1 MSNGKVGN
9 EPIYDARSL
18 GVPRMLVLG
27 VQHMFAM
34 FGATVLVPALTGL
47 SVSATLL
54 FAGLGTLLF
63 HLITKKKV
71 PAFLGS
77 SFAFLGG
84 YWAIAPKGEPEL
96 LPYACVGVACAGLM
110 YAILSGLFK
119 VYGAKKVMRFFP
131 PIVTGPIIICIGM
144 NLSATAINSC
154 SANWGVAAVAI
165 VVVIACNI
173 WGKGMVKIIP
183 ILLGVVAS
191 YVVGA
196 VSGNVDVEQAG
207 LNALQT
213 LEVCGR
219 ADVPVYPGAKRPL
232 FHERKAT
239 VSVHGKD
246 GMGDKGIIHPVG
258 KMQDRRAVDFILDT
272 VKKYPGE
279 VEIAVLGPA
288 TNIALAV
295 LTDRDAMKNVKRIW
309 SMGTPGFGPG
319 NATPVS
325 EFNVFIDAEA
335 YALMLDSGSPITI
348 AGFDLCTGNIGL
360 DRYELSYLET
370 GSPAAKFL
378 TRATSVLLQFNIDT
392 RGVHMVDLPDAV
404 AMAAALWP
412 DFVKKSVRCHCHCC
426 TENSEVYGQVIFF
439 QEGKTY
445 ESMPD
450 VKDANADVI
459 TAVDS
464 DMFTQK
470 FMDLVR

>member
-1 MSNGKVGN
+1 MK
-9 EPIYDARSL
+9 
-18 GVPRMLVLG
+18 
-27 VQHMFAM
+27 
-34 FGATVLVPALTGL
+34 
-47 SVSATLL
+47 
-54 FAGLGTLLF
+54 
-63 HLITKKKV
+63 
-71 PAFLGS
+71 
-77 SFAFLGG
+77 
-84 YWAIAPKGEPEL
+84 
-96 LPYACVGVACAGLM
+96 
-110 YAILSGLFK
+110 
-119 VYGAKKVMRFFP
+119 
-131 PIVTGPIIICIGM
+131 
-144 NLSATAINSC
+144 NLSEKRKFIIDTDTASDD
-154 SANWGVAAVAI
+154 AAAI
-165 VVVIACNI
+165 MMAALSDDIE
-173 WGKGMVKIIP
+173 
-183 ILLGVVAS
+183 LLGVT
-191 YVVGA
+191 A

-246 GMGDKGIIHPVG
+246 GMGDKGIIHPAG

-370 GSPAAKFL
+370 GSPAANFL